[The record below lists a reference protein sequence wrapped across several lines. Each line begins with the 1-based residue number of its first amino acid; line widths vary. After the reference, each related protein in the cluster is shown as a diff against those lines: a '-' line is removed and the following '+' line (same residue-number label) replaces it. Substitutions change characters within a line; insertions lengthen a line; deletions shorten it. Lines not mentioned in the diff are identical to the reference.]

1 MKLFSTELT
10 ELAHL
15 AIDAATSAG
24 EMIARSRPKQIQH
37 KSSGGS
43 LASQVVTEVD
53 RRSEAIIL
61 ETLTPTLQRFELGL
75 LTEEQPDDGGRF
87 RADYFWCIDPI
98 DGTLPFIEGTPGY
111 AVSIALV
118 RRDGTPTIGVVFDPV
133 GKTVVHA
140 IADAGAFRNGQPWEQ
155 PSSNGTVRATQVY
168 KAGNVVD
175 FARSPQ
181 KREKQDF
188 WRSPLQRAHM
198 HCEKLS
204 FPGGTALSLF
214 TDRSFLSS
222 EGRDQITAGLEQI
235 ARDMGLAGLHVN
247 ATAGAVM
254 NACKVLANPLACYVK
269 LPKQNGGGSLWDYA
283 ATACIFSE
291 AGAVA
296 TDING
301 QPFDLNRADSTLM
314 CHRGI
319 LFATNEMLAQRIR
332 SLFR

>member
-1 MKLFSTELT
+1 MKLSSTELT
-10 ELAHL
+10 ELANL
-15 AIDAATSAG
+15 AIDAATAAG
-24 EMIARSRPKQIQH
+24 EMIARSRPKQIEH

-53 RRSEAIIL
+53 RRSEAIIF
-61 ETLTPTLQRFELGL
+61 EMLTPTFQRFELGL

-87 RADYFWCIDPI
+87 SADYFWCIDPI

-155 PSSNGTVRATQVY
+155 PSSNGTV
-168 KAGNVVD
+168 
-175 FARSPQ
+175 
-181 KREKQDF
+181 
-188 WRSPLQRAHM
+188 
-198 HCEKLS
+198 
-204 FPGGTALSLF
+204 LSLF

-222 EGRDQITAGLEQI
+222 ERRDQITTGLEQI
-235 ARDMGLAGLHVN
+235 ARDMGLTGLHVD
-247 ATAGAVM
+247 AKAGAVM
-254 NACKVLANPLACYVK
+254 NACKVLANPLACYAK

-283 ATACIFSE
+283 ATACIFNE

-314 CHRGI
+314 GHRGI
-319 LFATNEMLAQRIR
+319 LFATNETLAQRIR